1 MPVRRSLP
9 DISGDQAHP
18 VRLQGHIEAGCEMR
32 FAVLVLS
39 ALALVPRLA
48 SSTDVEGSVVK
59 IYATCADPYYYIPW
73 ITTAPYEV
81 SGSGSII
88 DGEVILT
95 AAHVVSNVTYL
106 QVRRE
111 GDPRRYTAS
120 VVAVSHEADLAL
132 ITAEDP
138 AFFEGT
144 TPLRLGELPEARQ
157 EVVVFG
163 YPEGGDALSTTQ
175 GVISRIETS
184 EYVHSGLS
192 LLAVQI
198 DAAIN
203 PGNSGG
209 PAIVDGRIV
218 GVAMQAYT
226 QAENMGYIIPVPVI
240 QHFFDDIADGGYDGF
255 PSAGFSYQGIRN
267 SAITERFGIGEEQ
280 EGILVRQI
288 AYDSPADEVLRI
300 GDVIMEIDGFPVAG
314 DGTIELQ
321 PGIRTSADYLI
332 TRRQIGET
340 IPMSIIRDGSPMS
353 VEMNLQS
360 TYQELCL
367 VPEYIY
373 DRPAEYY
380 IFGGLVFMPLTTNY
394 LESAWG
400 TEWYSNAYPY
410 MTANVHRNWRT
421 SSSYRLPIMAYA
433 LPAEVNAGYQEM
445 ENEIVET
452 IDGQPVH
459 DFVALVQQLES
470 AGGEFVEIRTNLG
483 RLMVVDREQAAA
495 TEEEILQTYGI
506 PSDRYLEGTPSGK

>member
-1 MPVRRSLP
+1 
-9 DISGDQAHP
+9 
-18 VRLQGHIEAGCEMR
+18 
-32 FAVLVLS
+32 
-39 ALALVPRLA
+39 
-48 SSTDVEGSVVK
+48 
-59 IYATCADPYYYIPW
+59 
-73 ITTAPYEV
+73 
-81 SGSGSII
+81 
-88 DGEVILT
+88 
-95 AAHVVSNVTYL
+95 
-106 QVRRE
+106 
-111 GDPRRYTAS
+111 
-120 VVAVSHEADLAL
+120 
-132 ITAEDP
+132 
-138 AFFEGT
+138 
-144 TPLRLGELPEARQ
+144 
-157 EVVVFG
+157 VVFG

-240 QHFFDDIADGGYDGF
+240 RHFFDDIADGGYDGF

-267 SAITERFGIGEEQ
+267 SPSPRGSASAKSRRV
-280 EGILVRQI
+280 LVRQL

-300 GDVIMEIDGFPVAG
+300 GDVITEIDGFPVAG

-321 PGIRTSADYLI
+321 PGSGHPRTTSSPVDRSGRRSDEHHPRRLADV
-332 TRRQIGET
+332 R
-340 IPMSIIRDGSPMS
+340 RDGSP
-353 VEMNLQS
+353 EHLP
-360 TYQELCL
+360 ELCL

-421 SSSYRLPIMAYA
+421 SSSYRLAIMAYA

-445 ENEIVET
+445 ENEIIET

-459 DFVALVQQLES
+459 DFVALVQLLES

-483 RLMVVDREQAAA
+483 RLMVVDREQAAS